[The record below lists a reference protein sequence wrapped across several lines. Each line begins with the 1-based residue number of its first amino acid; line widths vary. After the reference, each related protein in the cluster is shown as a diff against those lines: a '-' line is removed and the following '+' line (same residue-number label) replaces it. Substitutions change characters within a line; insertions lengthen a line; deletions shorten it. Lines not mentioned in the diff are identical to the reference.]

1 MLLKTVQDHFKM
13 VASKARAKAKLDK
26 LDSEAAE
33 EDKKD
38 ETDEKKDVNEED
50 KKEEGGAK
58 KLRRREIH
66 WDQPY
71 YFR

>member
-26 LDSEAAE
+26 LESDAAE

-38 ETDEKKDVNEED
+38 EIDEKKDVNEED
-50 KKEEGGAK
+50 KKEEGGTK

-66 WDQPY
+66 WEQPY

>member
-26 LDSEAAE
+26 MESEAAE

-38 ETDEKKDVNEED
+38 GTDEKKDVNED
-50 KKEEGGAK
+50 KKEDGGAK

-66 WDQPY
+66 WEQPY

>member
-26 LDSEAAE
+26 MESDAAE
-33 EDKKD
+33 EDIKD
-38 ETDEKKDVNEED
+38 GTDEKKDVNED

-66 WDQPY
+66 WEQPY

>member
-26 LDSEAAE
+26 LESEAAE

-38 ETDEKKDVNEED
+38 GTDEKKDVNEED
-50 KKEEGGAK
+50 RKEEGGAK

-66 WDQPY
+66 WEQPY